1 MILNVLQNIKQVKSH
16 QKKNELNLPF
26 KYAVIMHNDNITT
39 MRFVVK
45 VLQRFFGH
53 NERAALEIMLRIHH
67 KGQGICGIYTAEIAE
82 MKIIKVLHYARQYHF
97 PLRCTMEKI
106 SG

>member
-1 MILNVLQNIKQVKSH
+1 MNVLHNIKQEKA
-16 QKKNELNLPF
+16 NEKEKQLNPPP
-26 KYAVIMHNDNITT
+26 KYAVIMHNDNDTT
-39 MRFVVK
+39 MEFVVN

-53 NERAALEIMLRIHH
+53 NECAALEIMLTIHH
-67 KGQGICGIYTAEIAE
+67 KGKGICGIYTAEIAE